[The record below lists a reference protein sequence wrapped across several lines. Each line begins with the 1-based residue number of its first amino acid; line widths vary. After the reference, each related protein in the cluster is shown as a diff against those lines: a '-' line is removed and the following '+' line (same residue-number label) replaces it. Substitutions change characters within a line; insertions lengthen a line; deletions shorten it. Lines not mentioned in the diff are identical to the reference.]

1 MTLTTSA
8 FRTRVSTWSV
18 IALVGL
24 IGACATAQPT
34 NTYQPPTS
42 RVAAAAQ
49 STPSNNEPTDAER
62 RSGTRLDLAGA
73 YFSDGR
79 YENALTEVKRALDAN
94 PDLPQALNL
103 RGLILAALGDEVQA
117 AQSFKRAL
125 EVAPADA
132 DTMHNYGWYLCQRG
146 RYPEATA
153 LFERALATP
162 QYRNGSRTL
171 LAQGVCEVRA
181 GSLDKAEL
189 TLKRAYEGD
198 AGNPATAMN
207 LADVL
212 YRRGDFERARF
223 YVRRVNG
230 NAELRNPESLWLAA
244 RVENRLGNAQG
255 VRDLGNQLR
264 SSYPNSREA
273 GAFERGAF
281 DE

>member
-1 MTLTTSA
+1 MKSNRCLVLLGLVVAVLT
-8 FRTRVSTWSV
+8 
-18 IALVGL
+18 
-24 IGACATAQPT
+24 GACATPQPT
-34 NTYQPPTS
+34 TTYEPPT
-42 RVAAAAQ
+42 RVAAGPAPA
-49 STPSNNEPTDAER
+49 SSNEPTDAER
-62 RSGTRLDLAGA
+62 RAGIRLDLAGA
-73 YFSDGR
+73 YFADGR
-79 YENALTEVKRALDAN
+79 YENALTEVKRALESN

-103 RGLILAALGDEVQA
+103 RGLIMAALGDEAQA
-117 AQSFKRAL
+117 VQSFRRAL
-125 EVAPADA
+125 EVAPTDA

-146 RYPEATA
+146 RYAEATA
-153 LFERALATP
+153 LFQRAVATP
-162 QYRNGSRTL
+162 QYRNGTRTL
-171 LAQGVCEVRA
+171 LAQGVCEARA
-181 GSLDKAEL
+181 GELDKAEN
-189 TLKRAYEGD
+189 TLKRAYELD

-244 RVENRLGNAQG
+244 RVENKLGNAQG

-281 DE
+281 NE

>member
-1 MTLTTSA
+1 MNSSRCLALLGVA
-8 FRTRVSTWSV
+8 FAVL
-18 IALVGL
+18 A
-24 IGACATAQPT
+24 GACATAQPT
-34 NTYQPPTS
+34 TTYEPPSS
-42 RVAAAAQ
+42 RVAAAPP
-49 STPSNNEPTDAER
+49 PSPSSNEPTDAER
-62 RSGTRLDLAGA
+62 RAGIRLDLAAA
-73 YFSDGR
+73 YFGDGR
-79 YENALTEVKRALDAN
+79 YDNALTEVRRALESN

-103 RGLILAALGDEVQA
+103 RGLIMAALGDEVQA
-117 AQSFKRAL
+117 TQSFKRAL
-125 EVAPADA
+125 EVAPTDA

-146 RYPEATA
+146 RYGEATA
-153 LFERALATP
+153 LFARAIATP

-171 LAQGVCEVRA
+171 LAQGVCEARSGA
-181 GSLDKAEL
+181 LEKAEA
-189 TLKRAYEGD
+189 TLKRAYEVD

-230 NAELRNPESLWLAA
+230 NTELRNPESLWLAT
-244 RVENRLGNAQG
+244 RVENKLGNVQG

>member
-1 MTLTTSA
+1 MKSSLKPSHLRA
-8 FRTRVSTWSV
+8 MLGLVV
-18 IALVGL
+18 AALA
-24 IGACATAQPT
+24 GACATPQPT
-34 NTYQPPTS
+34 TTYQPPSS
-42 RVAAAAQ
+42 RVVAAPPAV
-49 STPSNNEPTDAER
+49 PSNDEPTDAQR
-62 RSGTRLDLAGA
+62 RAGIRLDLAAA
-73 YFSDGR
+73 YFGDGR
-79 YENALTEVKRALDAN
+79 YENALAEVKRALESN

-103 RGLILAALGDEVQA
+103 RGLIMAALGDEVLA
-117 AQSFKRAL
+117 TQSFRRAL
-125 EVAPADA
+125 EVAPTDA

-146 RYPEATA
+146 QYGEATA
-153 LFERALATP
+153 LFQRAIATP

-171 LAQGVCEVRA
+171 LAQGVCEARA
-181 GSLDKAEL
+181 GALEKAEV
-189 TLKRAYEGD
+189 TLKRAYEVD

-244 RVENRLGNAQG
+244 RVENKLGNAQG